1 MSPFALVSAGLA
13 LGLLFPLAGSMLGA
27 TGPVLWLLSVVPVL
41 LAGLGALLGAKA
53 EAQAEA
59 GKGEALRT
67 ARARRDEAERA
78 AAELLLRSKG
88 LATAAAALDES
99 TTEASARVR
108 STSETLVHLSATAT
122 AAALTAETVVGLA
135 RVSERAAGRGLGI
148 AEQSREALVRL
159 AEEVQALSQLIS
171 GLGTPMGDLL
181 EVTAALERLGERSR
195 SLSSVVRGQADGGEL
210 APEALPA
217 LLARMEGHVA
227 ETAAAAARARA
238 ILAGVQEAITRAVA
252 AAEAGS
258 LRAGEGAMVLEGA
271 AGTIRELARAL
282 STSAASGREIA
293 GIAEQQA
300 AGIEE
305 VREAMNGIFLAGERT
320 AGSTRDVAGQARA
333 LADLAARLR
342 RAVRPDE

>member
-1 MSPFALVSAGLA
+1 
-13 LGLLFPLAGSMLGA
+13 
-27 TGPVLWLLSVVPVL
+27 
-41 LAGLGALLGAKA
+41 
-53 EAQAEA
+53 
-59 GKGEALRT
+59 
-67 ARARRDEAERA
+67 
-78 AAELLLRSKG
+78 
-88 LATAAAALDES
+88 
-99 TTEASARVR
+99 
-108 STSETLVHLSATAT
+108 
-122 AAALTAETVVGLA
+122 
-135 RVSERAAGRGLGI
+135 
-148 AEQSREALVRL
+148 SREALVRL

-171 GLGTPMGDLL
+171 GLGTSMGDLL

-238 ILAGVQEAITRAVA
+238 ILGGVQEAITRAVA

-333 LADLAARLR
+333 LSDLAARLR